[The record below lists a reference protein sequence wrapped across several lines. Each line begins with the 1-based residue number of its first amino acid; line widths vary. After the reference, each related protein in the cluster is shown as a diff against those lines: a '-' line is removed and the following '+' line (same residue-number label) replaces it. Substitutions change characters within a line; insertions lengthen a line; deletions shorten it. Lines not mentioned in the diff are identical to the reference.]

1 MSEIEESTGNVYQDL
16 GLEHTGEMLLK
27 SEYATKLVSLI
38 ESSDMSESEAA
49 QRLGIPLENLQQIL
63 RGKFREVPV
72 TTMAEYKIKISGLGS
87 GATGSPLRREP
98 SPTHQALCTTASLSP
113 STANH
118 HASPRCG

>member
-16 GLEHTGEMLLK
+16 GLEHAGEMLIK
-27 SEYATKLVSLI
+27 SDYATKLISLI
-38 ESSDMSESEAA
+38 ESSDVSESEAA

-87 GATGSPLRREP
+87 GATGSPP
-98 SPTHQALCTTASLSP
+98 
-113 STANH
+113 
-118 HASPRCG
+118 

>member
-27 SEYATKLVSLI
+27 SEYATKLISLI
-38 ESSDMSESEAA
+38 ESSDVSESEAA

-87 GATGSPLRREP
+87 GATGSPP
-98 SPTHQALCTTASLSP
+98 
-113 STANH
+113 
-118 HASPRCG
+118 